1 MTTSNIREIGP
12 RLIDLG
18 YQVCAIRPGEKRPMG
33 DKWNKRSLTKDECRA
48 APADCGVGILCG
60 IGSAP
65 VYALDVDT
73 HDRDLGEEF
82 ESWVSEHF
90 GFEYPLFKRVG
101 LAPKYALVFRM
112 EEAGEKKLNS
122 GKWEKD
128 GTEVQLEIIGA
139 GFQFCAYHTHPITKK
154 PYTWPELSLA
164 ETPVRELPL
173 LTHSQVK
180 EAFDAF
186 IAMAKRRGYGPKK
199 KEVQTEPDRDAF
211 NEDEWEPDPTALS
224 RLTIE
229 EAEEYLMGS
238 GLSNVDR
245 ESWYKAGMALHHHFE
260 GSDEALRLWDKWS
273 SSAPNYK
280 GLEDCTKTW
289 NSFHDDKR
297 KPVTIGTIIAAYQ
310 KNNKGNE
317 RKMYVLNIAKRLIK
331 SLGSHL
337 KRRRGDKAVCYFFE
351 SPHWVK
357 APIDVAESVLSEKI
371 EAEYKR
377 FVKDALTAEQLK
389 SRAKFYAAF
398 EKNPVRYVRE
408 ITQSFFLFGGESA
421 FVRDEDFDTNTRYFG
436 VANGDIDLE
445 TGELLAPDASR
456 MVSKFSPV
464 VFDQKAKC
472 PLWEKTL
479 LECLVDENVVDY
491 LQRFMGYIALG
502 DPKENK
508 LAFFHGYG
516 SNGKSTLTSVLLEVF
531 GPYGVAMQPE
541 TLVSLGDKRSSSST
555 GLSPEVVKLKGA
567 RLALAE
573 ELTEGAKVKSEML
586 KRLAGTERIAARE
599 MYQSPIEFNPT
610 HTVIVCTNHL
620 PEIADDSDGAWRR
633 IVLIEFPRSFDKDP
647 NYTKDENLKDKLL
660 KEAPGI
666 LNWILEGVRKYKKY
680 GLATPTALKQAVN
693 KWRGEEDVVGTW
705 IEDCLESAEKDYKVP
720 MREVYASFKIW
731 AAESGQTKQSSQ
743 WLTRRLKERGYTIKA
758 GAHRY
763 SYLYGAK
770 LIEDKE
776 DLW

>member
-18 YQVCAIRPGEKRPMG
+18 YHTCAIPLGSKGPRKK
-33 DKWNKRSLTKDECRA
+33 DWNKRSRTKEECRA
-48 APADCGVGILCG
+48 APASFGVGILCG
-60 IGSAP
+60 VGSVP
-65 VYALDVDT
+65 VHALDVDSY
-73 HDRDLGEEF
+73 DEEVSKEF
-82 ESWVSEHF
+82 ESWVEEHF
-90 GFEYPLFKRVG
+90 GFEYTLYKRIG
-101 LAPKYALVFRM
+101 EAPKYALLFRM
-112 EEAGEKKLNS
+112 EEAGAKK
-122 GKWEKD
+122 ETTPRFIKD
-128 GTEVQLEIIGA
+128 GVKAQLEVIGA
-139 GFQFCAYHTHPITKK
+139 GGQLCAYHIHRDTHK
-154 PYTWPELSLA
+154 PYIWPEIPLIETQA
-164 ETPVRELPL
+164 EELPL
-173 LTHSQVK
+173 LTSEQVQQALTAFVEIVERRGFEIDTK
-180 EAFDAF
+180 EKSFDINTFDA
-186 IAMAKRRGYGPKK
+186 
-199 KEVQTEPDRDAF
+199 DD
-211 NEDEWEPDPTALS
+211 WEPAPLVL
-224 RLTIE
+224 RKLTIE

-245 ESWYKAGMALHHHFE
+245 DSWYKAGMALHHHFE

-273 SSAPNYK
+273 ASAPNYK
-280 GLEDCTKTW
+280 GLDDCAKTW
-289 NSFHDDKR
+289 NSFHDDKS
-297 KPVTIGTIIAAYQ
+297 KPVTIGSIIAAYQ
-310 KNNKGNE
+310 KNNKDNE
-317 RKMYVLNIAKRLIK
+317 RQMYVLNIAKRLIR
-331 SLGSHL
+331 SLGSYL

-357 APIDVAESVLSEKI
+357 APIDVAESVLSERI
-371 EAEYKR
+371 EDEYKR
-377 FVKDALTAEQLK
+377 FVQDAPTPEQLK

-408 ITQSFFLFGGESA
+408 ITQSFFLFGGEGA

-456 MVSKFSPV
+456 MVSKFSPA

-680 GLATPTALKQAVN
+680 GLATPAALKQAVN